1 MSDNTIKVEV
11 NGIELEA
18 RPGEMLIA
26 VTDRAGIYV
35 PRFCYH
41 ETLSVAASSPVTETV
56 PKANEWERP
65 AP

>member
-1 MSDNTIKVEV
+1 MSDNTIKVEI
-11 NGIELEA
+11 NGVEIDA

-41 ETLSVAASSPVTETV
+41 EKLSVAA
-56 PKANEWERP
+56 N
-65 AP
+65 